1 MARSR
6 VRSAGRR
13 RERPLSHWPF
23 VSACGLLLAAAALPA
38 TLRAA
43 EASAPIAGSA
53 PRYTPG
59 AELPFGNSGIFR
71 SLVPSPVLESQSA
84 VEYSE
89 LIQRAREDGSLQPA
103 TDAHV
108 ERVRAIVLRLA
119 PFASK
124 WSDRVKDWR
133 WEVNVVRSQRIGMVC
148 LPGGK
153 ILVYAGLL
161 DRIRLRDDELGV
173 LFGHEIAHALREQVR
188 ERLDAQQVLQLGA
201 SPMPRL
207 FGVAELGETTGTASG
222 TGTAFA
228 SIRYDATDETEA
240 DVIGGD
246 IAARAGFDPRAAV
259 PLWDK
264 LAAATRRDK
273 ANGFVHAHPYSEARR
288 LDIIK
293 RLPDMLA
300 LFAKARGVAFKE
312 LPDYRGMTATPSGSS
327 NIRR

>member
-1 MARSR
+1 
-6 VRSAGRR
+6 
-13 RERPLSHWPF
+13 
-23 VSACGLLLAAAALPA
+23 VSACGLLLAAAALPVR
-38 TLRAA
+38 LHAA
-43 EASAPIAGSA
+43 EPSAPVAGSA

-59 AELPFGNSGIFR
+59 AEVRFGNSGMFR
-71 SLVPSPVLESQSA
+71 SLVPSRVLEAQSA
-84 VEYSE
+84 VEYAE
-89 LIQRAREDGSLQPA
+89 LVDRAREDGSLLPA
-103 TDAHV
+103 TDARV
-108 ERVRAIVLRLA
+108 ERARAIALHLA
-119 PFASK
+119 PFVDK

-153 ILVYAGLL
+153 ILVYTGLL
-161 DRIRLRDDELGV
+161 DRIRLHDDELGV

-188 ERLDAQQVLQLGA
+188 ERLGAQQVLPLGA
-201 SPMPRL
+201 SPMLRL
-207 FGVAELGETTGTASG
+207 FGVAGLGGTA
-222 TGTAFA
+222 GTATDSRTPFA

-264 LAAATRRDK
+264 LADATRRDK
-273 ANGFVHAHPYSEARR
+273 ANGFVRAHPYTVARR

-300 LFAKARGVAFKE
+300 LYAKARGVAVGQ
-312 LPDYRGMTATPSGSS
+312 LPDYRGMTAKPGGG
-327 NIRR
+327 NKLQR